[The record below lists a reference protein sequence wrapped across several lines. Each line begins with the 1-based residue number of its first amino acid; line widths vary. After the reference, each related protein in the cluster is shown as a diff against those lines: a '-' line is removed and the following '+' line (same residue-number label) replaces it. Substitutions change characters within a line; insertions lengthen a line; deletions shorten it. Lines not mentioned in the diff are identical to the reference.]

1 MPCRLDLKCIN
12 LLTPKSDKHLISPNI
27 ITPKS
32 NIKLMTIRE
41 MTPNLR
47 SPWLLD
53 KFSLQAPEEMYRERY
68 GERV

>member
-1 MPCRLDLKCIN
+1 M
-12 LLTPKSDKHLISPNI
+12 SDKHLISPNI